1 MWYIWPPEPKDEEH
15 ALGPPREGWSFGGGQ
30 EEQMFS
36 NSMFDLP
43 YRQVIKVTSSNNS
56 YQGQGTSLDSSK

>member
-43 YRQVIKVTSSNNS
+43 YRPVS
-56 YQGQGTSLDSSK
+56 YTHLTLPTIQL